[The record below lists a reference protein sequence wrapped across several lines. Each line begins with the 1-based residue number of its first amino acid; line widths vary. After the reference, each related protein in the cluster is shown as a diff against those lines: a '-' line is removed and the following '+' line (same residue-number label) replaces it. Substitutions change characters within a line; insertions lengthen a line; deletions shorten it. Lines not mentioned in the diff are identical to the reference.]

1 MSLKLKWDAC
11 VCASA
16 GVCVQVCVCETQFKF
31 VMRVAVPLF
40 ACCWFVWPNS
50 TAIWPKCLLQCKQF
64 CGFKLR
70 IRRVKQPARHGLI
83 NNRNHINLKLIS
95 RINTDSARREGKGL
109 GEGLGSQ
116 RVWLCS
122 KMHFK
127 LKWKVITRRII
138 GCKDKASTGTGRG
151 ACPAEKGAV
160 RSGLEWARAGQSR
173 TGQQRAG
180 QKRMEE
186 ERADQASGQ
195 TVCCSCCCY
204 CNK

>member
-1 MSLKLKWDAC
+1 
-11 VCASA
+11 
-16 GVCVQVCVCETQFKF
+16 
-31 VMRVAVPLF
+31 MRVAVPLF

-109 GEGLGSQ
+109 GVGLGSQ

-138 GCKDKASTGTGRG
+138 GCKDKASTGPGRG

-160 RSGLEWARAGQSR
+160 KSGLEWARAGQSR
-173 TGQQRAG
+173 TGQDRTG
-180 QKRMEE
+180 QKRIEKE
-186 ERADQASGQ
+186 RVDQARRADSLLFLLLLLQ
-195 TVCCSCCCY
+195 
-204 CNK
+204 